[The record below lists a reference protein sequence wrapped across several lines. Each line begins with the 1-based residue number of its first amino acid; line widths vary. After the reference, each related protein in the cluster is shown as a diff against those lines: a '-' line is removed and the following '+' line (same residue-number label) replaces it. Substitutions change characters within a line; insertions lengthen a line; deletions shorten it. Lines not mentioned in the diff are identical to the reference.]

1 MEVYID
7 IILLENTLINIF
19 ILLITLKLVNLK
31 YKRSLVYLAGIVGGL
46 YTLAMFS
53 EVKVLTS
60 FGVKL
65 LVALVMIYIP
75 IEERR
80 ITNILKATGV
90 FFLIT
95 FTLGGICFS
104 FVFTQN
110 TYLVSRYFTINNY
123 SIKYLVISM
132 MAMFIVVIRIVD
144 YIKERAVV
152 KNFTYDI
159 YIDSGEKTLLIKGF
173 LDTGNELRE
182 PVTNLPCIIVENRYL
197 KELNIKD
204 EDKFLINYKTIK
216 DKGSIKGFKGKNIR
230 IRNCESEH
238 WTNVEAIICE
248 CDSELSKENDFQA
261 LLSRGVV

>member
-1 MEVYID
+1 M
-7 IILLENTLINIF
+7 
-19 ILLITLKLVNLK
+19 
-31 YKRSLVYLAGIVGGL
+31 
-46 YTLAMFS
+46 
-53 EVKVLTS
+53 
-60 FGVKL
+60 
-65 LVALVMIYIP
+65 
-75 IEERR
+75 
-80 ITNILKATGV
+80 
-90 FFLIT
+90 
-95 FTLGGICFS
+95 
-104 FVFTQN
+104 
-110 TYLVSRYFTINNY
+110 
-123 SIKYLVISM
+123 KYLVISIM
-132 MAMFIVVIRIVD
+132 TMFIVIIRIAD

-204 EDKFLINYKTIK
+204 EDKFLINYKTIT

-238 WTNVEAIICE
+238 WINVEAIICE

-261 LLSRGVV
+261 LLSRGVI